1 MIFNKIEWPKCPY
14 CECLI
19 NDWHAIPAQA
29 IMGDGRYGFEM
40 KCPTAYAAKEKCDK
54 TFLVWV
60 NKSISFETDRL
71 EESK

>member
-1 MIFNKIEWPKCPY
+1 MVLF
-14 CECLI
+14 I
-19 NDWHAIPAQA
+19 N
-29 IMGDGRYGFEM
+29 GRYGFEM

-60 NKSISFETDRL
+60 KKQITFETDKL